1 MCSWS
6 NRLNG
11 AYLKKQHTPKKKKE
25 DIEFTYILIILKLKV
40 ILCGCVGVYKIEY
53 NKYNNLLHITT
64 TIMANSRENVSQSIY
79 AQNQQMGDSN
89 NSPVPILSATEDG
102 ISNEHMIQYEKENK
116 YINTED
122 FKERVELLRQKVH
135 SGELP
140 YMPPTMKRDLITI
153 KAENFTIEEC
163 VKAFARDVSSKKKNI
178 EKKLKLKL

>member
-1 MCSWS
+1 MW
-6 NRLNG
+6 
-11 AYLKKQHTPKKKKE
+11 
-25 DIEFTYILIILKLKV
+25 V
-40 ILCGCVGVYKIEY
+40 CGCVGVYKIEY

-89 NSPVPILSATEDG
+89 NSPVPILSAMEDG

-163 VKAFARDVSSKKKNI
+163 VKAFARDVSSKKKI
-178 EKKLKLKL
+178 